1 MCQKYIAYRN
11 ELLLFLV
18 TNMFWSL
25 HCPAFYFRAQC
36 VPHWGKRT
44 GVVEGGHE
52 RPLPNKGLTSLLL
65 PRAPKTLV
73 KPLDLTGVGL
83 YRCLVSITRPSNL
96 Y

>member
-1 MCQKYIAYRN
+1 MCEKYIAYRN

-44 GVVEGGHE
+44 GVVGG
-52 RPLPNKGLTSLLL
+52 GTSAPSPTKVSLHCFC
-65 PRAPKTLV
+65 PRAPRTLV

>member
-1 MCQKYIAYRN
+1 MCEKYIAYRN

-44 GVVEGGHE
+44 GVVGGGHE

-65 PRAPKTLV
+65 PPGAENPSKATG
-73 KPLDLTGVGL
+73 LDW
-83 YRCLVSITRPSNL
+83 RRPV
-96 Y
+96 